1 MATIEVTTFTDKLII
16 TVDSSPSNTIYDT
29 KSYLA
34 VVVDLRFHLHHA
46 LLARLG
52 AVHQHRGLEQQ
63 PVAGLHAGVRS
74 VLVILARG
82 ILGAPR
88 VLLTGARELA
98 EPQILLLPHVWSLLG
113 TWC

>member
-1 MATIEVTTFTDKLII
+1 MATIEVTTFKDKLII

-46 LLARLG
+46 RLAFLG
-52 AVHQHRGLEQQ
+52 AVHQHWELEQQ
-63 PVAGLHAGVRS
+63 PVAGLDAGVRRD
-74 VLVILARG
+74 LVILDRA
-82 ILGAPR
+82 ILGTPG
-88 VLLTGARELA
+88 VLLAGARELVG
-98 EPQILLLPHVWSLLG
+98 PQILLLPHVWSLLG

>member
-1 MATIEVTTFTDKLII
+1 MATIEVTTFKDKLII

-52 AVHQHRGLEQQ
+52 AGHQHRGLEQQ
-63 PVAGLHAGVRS
+63 PVARLHAGVRS
-74 VLVILARG
+74 VLVILVCG

-88 VLLTGARELA
+88 VLLAGGRELA
-98 EPQILLLPHVWSLLG
+98 GPQILLLPHVWSLLG
-113 TWC
+113 T

>member
-46 LLARLG
+46 LLACLE
-52 AVHQHRGLEQQ
+52 LEQR
-63 PVAGLHAGVRS
+63 PVAGLDAGVRR
-74 VLVILARG
+74 VLVILDRA
-82 ILGAPR
+82 ILAAPG
-88 VLLTGARELA
+88 VLLAGARELVG
-98 EPQILLLPHVWSLLG
+98 PQILLLPPCMVFARNLVLK
-113 TWC
+113 